1 MVYDHPPYLNAHFY
15 NNMIFYEDHRRNREV
30 SRNVLSNS

>member
-15 NNMIFYEDHRRNREV
+15 NNMIFYEDQLQRYC
-30 SRNVLSNS
+30 LK